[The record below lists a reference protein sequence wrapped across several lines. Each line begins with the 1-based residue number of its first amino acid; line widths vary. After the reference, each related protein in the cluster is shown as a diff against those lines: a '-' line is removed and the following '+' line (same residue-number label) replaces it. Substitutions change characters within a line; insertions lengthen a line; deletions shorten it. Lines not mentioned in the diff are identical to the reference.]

1 MGHRT
6 RAVVGMALVIGGL
19 MGGWG
24 KVDSRAYADVP
35 AGHCAITGDRVC
47 DAPTDADMALVPLH
61 CWGEVI
67 PDGTGRVIF
76 YELPVRDRSRLC
88 TDDGV
93 YTTEELAA
101 MRARAESHHAE

>member
-1 MGHRT
+1 MIRYL
-6 RAVVGMALVIGGL
+6 ALQAAGMSAAALTILGL
-19 MGGWG
+19 TAPATAH
-24 KVDSRAYADVP
+24 AYP
-35 AGHCAITGDRVC
+35 THCAITGDRVC

-67 PDGTGRVIF
+67 LDGTGRVVF
-76 YELPVRDRSRLC
+76 YELPVGDRSRLC